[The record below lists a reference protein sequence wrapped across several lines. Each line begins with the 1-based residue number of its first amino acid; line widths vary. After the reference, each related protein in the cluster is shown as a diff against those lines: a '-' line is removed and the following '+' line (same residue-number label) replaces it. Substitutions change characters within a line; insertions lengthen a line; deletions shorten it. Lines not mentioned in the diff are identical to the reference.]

1 MFGLGEH
8 ERKRGRWFS
17 LVLGSLSQI
26 LNNVD
31 PLRALGQR
39 QQLMERKCRMQP
51 LLEDKMRFIFLHW
64 RVSSFFNSQTVRK
77 GGVVVTS
84 SPRYLKCDSSGYYY
98 PESISHGPADPYS
111 CLDRGGASMRICADS
126 KPPPPP
132 HSHTQTHTHF
142 FKVHLT
148 ATSRSIWPTCVSFS
162 QRQNLAL
169 SWS

>member
-31 PLRALGQR
+31 HLRALGQR

-51 LLEDKMRFIFLHW
+51 LLEDKMRFIFLH
-64 RVSSFFNSQTVRK
+64 SSFFFLFSNCTKRWCGCHIKSKVSKVWQLWVLLPWK
-77 GGVVVTS
+77 HL
-84 SPRYLKCDSSGYYY
+84 PRPGWPIQLLGQ
-98 PESISHGPADPYS
+98 
-111 CLDRGGASMRICADS
+111 GGASMRICADS